1 MDIYTLAISI
11 ILVLCGWVLFRSRDH
26 VSGSDSKYSSQ
37 EDNSKK
43 SSQHHNSGIN
53 DEKRARNIILES
65 RRAIKKGDSKRAGEI
80 LKRIVAYP
88 ETSSY
93 RLSRSFE
100 RDGDG
105 LFLIA
110 SLSIFDSVFEEVLD
124 THYESDQFTSSIQ
137 QPANRNS
144 LSETDGTV
152 SHFYNT
158 DSAYDTGYESDTS
171 TTFGARD
178 TLSVSYTHLTL
189 PTIYSV

>member
-1 MDIYTLAISI
+1 MKNAA
-11 ILVLCGWVLFRSRDH
+11 
-26 VSGSDSKYSSQ
+26 GSDSKYSSQ

-137 QPANRNS
+137 QPANSNS
-144 LSETDGTV
+144 LSETDDTV
-152 SHFYNT
+152 SHFYHT

-171 TTFGARD
+171 TTFGAD
-178 TLSVSYTHLTL
+178 SSD
-189 PTIYSV
+189 SFD